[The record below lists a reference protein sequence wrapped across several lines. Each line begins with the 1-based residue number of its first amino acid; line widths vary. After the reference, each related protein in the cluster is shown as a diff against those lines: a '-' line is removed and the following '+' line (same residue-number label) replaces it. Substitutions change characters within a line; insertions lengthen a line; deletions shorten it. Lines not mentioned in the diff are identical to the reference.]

1 MYQLMK
7 QRLKQFTANTDG
19 NVAVLFGLS
28 AIPLL
33 VAAGSAI
40 DYARYS
46 EVRQQTTVALDA
58 GILSAV
64 ASLND
69 DEDITEADITKAKA
83 IGLEQFKA
91 TLGTNIGATIND
103 PVFTRTTEGDGF
115 TATVTG
121 AVDTNFLTFVGVND
135 LDMNIESQGVYGQSG
150 VVGSDVE
157 IAMMLDVTGS
167 MCDGSNSPCSSG
179 RKLDAMKSAAN
190 LLVDKVVW
198 ADQSKNTS
206 KIALIPFSS
215 RVRLAADGAA
225 NAMFTSMTEL
235 TTKWSGFIEGTETQA
250 VPVQVCVV
258 WNYGWVKRGRN
269 WYWEATTCAQS
280 QTQMQNQTV
289 TTGVWQQDYAKAKPC
304 VTERYYNSS
313 ASYDLTDDAPG
324 PGKWINGD
332 SGTRRLESLDS
343 TDTDITQNGKTKPNY
358 VRTSNLS
365 HITGSSSGNFNTAGS
380 CNGAMRNPNI
390 LMPLTNDTTALK
402 ARINGLEANGGTS
415 GALGTA
421 FAWYTISP
429 KWASIWGTASAPQS
443 YSMTEE
449 LNEGGK
455 PKLFKIAV
463 LMTDGEYNNSRGASA
478 TTSTVN
484 AAALALCQ
492 GMKDQNIEVYTIGF
506 ETNSTADA
514 LLTSCATDASHF
526 YPAGDEEA
534 LEQAFEDIG
543 ERVLS
548 AAGQVVRLTK

>member
-1 MYQLMK
+1 MYQFMK

-46 EVRQQTTVALDA
+46 EVREQATVALDA
-58 GILSAV
+58 GVLAAV

-69 DEDITEADITKAKA
+69 DEEVTEADIERAKQ
-83 IGLEQFKA
+83 IGRDQFAA
-91 TLGTNIGATIND
+91 TLGSHNGAEINT
-103 PVFTRTTEGDGF
+103 PVFTRNAAGDGF
-115 TATVTG
+115 EATVSG
-121 AVDTNFLTFVGVND
+121 SVNTNFISFVGVTD
-135 LDMNIESQGVYGQSG
+135 LDMSISSEGVYGQSG

-167 MCDGSNSPCSSG
+167 MCNNSSSPCTAG

-198 ADQSKNTS
+198 PDQSKNTS
-206 KIALIPFSS
+206 KLALIPFAGT
-215 RVRLAADGAA
+215 VRIAADGQA
-225 NAMFTSMTEL
+225 NSMFTSMTNL
-235 TTKWSGFIEGTETQA
+235 PAVWSGFIEGQETQQ
-250 VPVQVCVV
+250 VQVCTT

-269 WYWEATTCAQS
+269 WYWEPTTCAQYGW
-280 QTQMQNQTV
+280 QNQQV
-289 TTGVWQQDYAKAKPC
+289 TTGVWQENYTKARPC

-313 ASYDLTDDAPG
+313 SSFGTTDDAPG
-324 PGKWINGD
+324 SGNWINGFD
-332 SGTRRLESLDS
+332 GTRRLESNDS
-343 TDTDITQNGKTKPNY
+343 SNTAITQNGKTKPNY
-358 VRTSNLS
+358 VRANNMSTL
-365 HITGSSSGNFNTAGS
+365 SGNYGSTGVCSSMGNT
-380 CNGAMRNPNI
+380 NI
-390 LMPLTNDTTALK
+390 MMPLTNDTTALK
-402 ARINGLEANGGTS
+402 ARINSLTANGRTS

-429 KWASIWGTASAPQS
+429 KWASIWGEDSAPQS
-443 YSMTEE
+443 YSKTEE

-463 LMTDGEYNNSRGASA
+463 LMTDGEYNNARNTS
-478 TTSTVN
+478 TNTSTVN

-492 GMKDQNIEVYTIGF
+492 GMKDENIEVYTIGF
-506 ETNSTADA
+506 ETNETANS

-526 YPAGDEEA
+526 YPADDEDA
-534 LEQAFEDIG
+534 LEEAFEDIG